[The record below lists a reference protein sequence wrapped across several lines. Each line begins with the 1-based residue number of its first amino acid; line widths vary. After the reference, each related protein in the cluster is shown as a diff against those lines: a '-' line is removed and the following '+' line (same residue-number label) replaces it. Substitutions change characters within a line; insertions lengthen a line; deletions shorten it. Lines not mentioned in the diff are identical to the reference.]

1 MQIELFG
8 GVKEYIIFTGTE
20 MEQAKATQVLNELK
34 KAREDIALDSLESQQ
49 LMRIAQLK
57 DSDMMKDF
65 FEDFVIKNKKMT
77 EEQFWTAFE
86 A

>member
-1 MQIELFG
+1 
-8 GVKEYIIFTGTE
+8 
-20 MEQAKATQVLNELK
+20 MEQAKAYQVLTELK

-77 EEQFWTAFE
+77 EEQFWTAFQ